1 MRFGGSS
8 LDGWYF
14 DGREPID
21 SPATLILSGS
31 TVKIVGEHVCETFA
45 ASALEVSP
53 RIGQADRFIALP
65 NGGQLQCPDSPLLNR
80 LPQENTAE
88 GVAAWLERRFGV
100 ALVSVGITF
109 ALLVSGYR
117 YGLAAAADYAA
128 PRIPIQ
134 TERALGEQVLTWLDS
149 NHVLLAS
156 GLSHETQDRIRDG
169 FDSLRQGL
177 PMQAYLKLE
186 FRNAPMVGPNAFAL
200 PGGTIVITDQ
210 MVEVAH
216 SEDEILAVLAHEIGH
231 VELRH
236 TMRKLLE
243 GSATAVLA
251 ATITSDAAALSS
263 AVAGLPVALLQARYS
278 RRFETEA
285 DDYAFRLLKQKGIS
299 PNAFADLMERLAKQG
314 VGAGRNFSF
323 LSSHPVTTERI
334 ARARA
339 AAAAA
344 E

>member
-1 MRFGGSS
+1 MFGRSS
-8 LDGWYF
+8 LDGRYF
-14 DGREPID
+14 DGRNPSN

-31 TVKIVGEHVCETFA
+31 TAKVVGGQVCETFT

-53 RIGQADRFIALP
+53 RIGRADRFIRLP

-80 LPQENTAE
+80 LAQENTAE
-88 GVAAWLERRFGV
+88 GVVAWLERRFGV
-100 ALVSVGITF
+100 ALVSVGITV
-109 ALLVSGYR
+109 ALMVSGYR
-117 YGLAAAADYAA
+117 YGLPAAADYVA

-134 TERALGEQVLTWLDS
+134 TERVIGEQVLTWLDR

-156 GLSHETQDRIRDG
+156 GLPRETRDSISDG
-169 FDSLRQGL
+169 FNSLRQGL
-177 PMQAYLKLE
+177 PMQADLKLE

-210 MVEVAH
+210 MIELAH
-216 SEDEILAVLAHEIGH
+216 TEDEVLAVLAHEIGH

-251 ATITSDAAALSS
+251 ATITSDAASLSS
-263 AVAGLPVALLQARYS
+263 AVAGLPVALLQAKYS
-278 RRFETEA
+278 RSFETEA

-299 PNAFADLMERLAKQG
+299 SNAFADLMERLAKQG
-314 VGAGRNFSF
+314 GGAGGNFSF
-323 LSSHPVTTERI
+323 LSSHPLTAERI

-339 AAAAA
+339 AAA